1 VHDATQLEVRPLE
14 PGDDTSNFH
23 CGEESPDADLQR
35 YALSAQ
41 KSGGPRTYA
50 AVADD
55 GSIVGHYSL
64 VNDSM
69 ERETAPE
76 RLAAGMGSYPIPLT
90 LLARLAVVRHDQDA
104 GIETD
109 LVLHA
114 FTQALAAAKLVGSRA
129 VTVDALRQGFQGWY
143 RRFGFREF
151 GPDKEPPD
159 LQMYVLMKNVRAT
172 LAAFG

>member
-1 VHDATQLEVRPLE
+1 MHDATQLEVRPLE

-35 YALSAQ
+35 FALSAQ

-90 LLARLAVVRHDQDA
+90 LLARLAIVQHDRDA
-104 GIETD
+104 GVGTD

-114 FTQALAAAKLVGSRA
+114 FTRLWRSPSWWAPVPSL
-129 VTVDALRQGFQGWY
+129 DALRQGFQGWY